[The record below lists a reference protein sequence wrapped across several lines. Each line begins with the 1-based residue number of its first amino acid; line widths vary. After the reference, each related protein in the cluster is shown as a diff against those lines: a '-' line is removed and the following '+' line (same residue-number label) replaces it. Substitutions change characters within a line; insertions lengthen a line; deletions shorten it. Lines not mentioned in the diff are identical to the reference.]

1 MNVLRWCYWH
11 HLPSAG
17 FAAKEVAKV
26 LFSTSYPSFVRP
38 LGLKIFDCQ
47 FCNRRPLDRIGF
59 AGLRFPPKLHWN
71 FVLKKVSRVP
81 IIGFHWHFNKYF
93 PPETIPWLDKYET
106 VVVRGG
112 AVSHVS
118 PLQAY
123 RVVGAIERNSN
134 FLSILYARIFFSI
147 LTGELFLWLV
157 CRPFSGQYQPTGPI
171 LGLKI
176 GLPPP
181 LEYFQ
186 IQGPGFTTK
195 LFSCIMCH
203 VYHNLMWIFLH
214 HIVVLCQPE
223 KGHWVVRLIHSN
235 GCQSAEWWGCSSKVS
250 PPAPN

>member
-1 MNVLRWCYWH
+1 MNVLWWCYWH

-112 AVSHVS
+112 AVSRVS
-118 PLQAY
+118 EGFRHY
-123 RVVGAIERNSN
+123 IVDAIERNSN
-134 FLSILYARIFFSI
+134 FLSILNARIFFFFNSRGWTFSLTCVPPFFWPIPTNWPNIGFKNRVTTALGIFSNSRSRFYNKTI
-147 LTGELFLWLV
+147 LM
-157 CRPFSGQYQPTGPI
+157 Y
-171 LGLKI
+171 
-176 GLPPP
+176 
-181 LEYFQ
+181 
-186 IQGPGFTTK
+186 
-195 LFSCIMCH
+195 H
-203 VYHNLMWIFLH
+203 VS
-214 HIVVLCQPE
+214 
-223 KGHWVVRLIHSN
+223 R
-235 GCQSAEWWGCSSKVS
+235 VS
-250 PPAPN
+250 

>member
-1 MNVLRWCYWH
+1 MNVLWWCYWH

-118 PLQAY
+118 PLPGLQSGG
-123 RVVGAIERNSN
+123 RHWEKLEFHLNIVCKD
-134 FLSILYARIFFSI
+134 IFFNSHGWTFS
-147 LTGELFLWLV
+147 LTCV
-157 CRPFSGQYQPTGPI
+157 PPFFWPIPTNWPNIGFKNRVTTA
-171 LGLKI
+171 LGI
-176 GLPPP
+176 
-181 LEYFQ
+181 
-186 IQGPGFTTK
+186 
-195 LFSCIMCH
+195 FSNSRSRFYNTCIIIWC
-203 VYHNLMWIFLH
+203 
-214 HIVVLCQPE
+214 
-223 KGHWVVRLIHSN
+223 G
-235 GCQSAEWWGCSSKVS
+235 
-250 PPAPN
+250 